1 MNDTPLYTV
10 KEEIIMSNK
19 DIHYFLFLWINLI
32 EVALWNELI
41 KMVKEENLILNIFIK
56 KMEPSLKKY

>member
-32 EVALWNELI
+32 EVALWNE
-41 KMVKEENLILNIFIK
+41 
-56 KMEPSLKKY
+56 